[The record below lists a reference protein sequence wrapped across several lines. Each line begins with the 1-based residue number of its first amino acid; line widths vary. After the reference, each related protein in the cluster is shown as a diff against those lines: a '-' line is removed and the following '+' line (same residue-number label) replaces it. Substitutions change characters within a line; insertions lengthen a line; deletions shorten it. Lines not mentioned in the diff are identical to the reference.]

1 MGNRRTFLKGLGVYL
16 WRGAPVRASHMLGRT
31 MSMTHAARF
40 VLVFAGLAMAVQTA
54 TSAHF
59 KLLEPA
65 SWLVENDRGDPQKAG
80 PCGGTN
86 ADWGKPSYVI
96 SKAVG
101 GQKLHL
107 KIQETV
113 YHPGHYRVALAVNS
127 PTELPLDP
135 QTTTRDSER
144 GPWSVSAAIQNPPQI
159 PVLADGLFVHAT
171 RPTGPMEP
179 WETDV
184 QLPNINCK
192 KCTLQ
197 VVQFMAEHAFNNPGG
212 YSYHHCAELQI
223 TADPAKPLDTGW
235 PAER

>member
-1 MGNRRTFLKGLGVYL
+1 MKY
-16 WRGAPVRASHMLGRT
+16 S
-31 MSMTHAARF
+31 ARF
-40 VLVFAGLAMAVQTA
+40 LLLLAAAPAIAVQSA
-54 TSAHF
+54 SAHF

-65 SWLVENDRGDPQKAG
+65 SWLIENDRGDPQKAG
-80 PCGGTN
+80 PCGGSN
-86 ADWGKPSYVI
+86 VDWGKPSYVI

-171 RPTGPMEP
+171 RPTGPVDP
-179 WETDV
+179 FETDI